1 MFKFFAAT
9 LLGAFAFGAETEEFL
24 EIERKV
30 ISYGYTI
37 DQHEVLTSDGFIL
50 QLIRLGKLNH

>member
-1 MFKFFAAT
+1 MFKFFTTT
-9 LLGAFAFGAETEEFL
+9 LLGAFVFGAETEEFL

-50 QLIRLGKLNH
+50 